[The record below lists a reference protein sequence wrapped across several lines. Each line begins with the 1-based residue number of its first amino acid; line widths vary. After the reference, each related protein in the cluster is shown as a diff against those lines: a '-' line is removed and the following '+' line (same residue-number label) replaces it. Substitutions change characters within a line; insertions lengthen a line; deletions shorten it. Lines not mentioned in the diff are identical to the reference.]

1 MISESG
7 PDPGRNIPENCIGA
21 FPFPNDG
28 DEGSLIMLPSWR
40 APARAKAR
48 TIVYSGRSEQ
58 SSESNAMRRSPSCE
72 GRPPSNNDLG
82 FGAAGGGGGGD
93 TSGLSQM

>member
-72 GRPPSNNDLG
+72 GRPPRITIWDSG
-82 FGAAGGGGGGD
+82 RREVGGGD